1 MLLKADQLRCILM
14 THASNQLEILLK
26 CLTLLALFF
35 FLPVTGV
42 IFLRCN
48 AFKKINKNLNNP
60 GEKVQLVI
68 IVIFLQHLNA
78 NDENVFIFGIAI
90 NQR

>member
-1 MLLKADQLRCILM
+1 MHL
-14 THASNQLEILLK
+14 
-26 CLTLLALFF
+26 
-35 FLPVTGV
+35 
-42 IFLRCN
+42 
-48 AFKKINKNLNNP
+48 KKINKNLNNP